1 MHVKK
6 LCLNNAFYSLEKA
19 AFAGENA
26 NRQRRNVRMHL
37 LDSFHLL
44 SLKFSRTRIAMAHN
58 QLKLWTIGHST
69 RSIDEFIDALKS
81 FEIQN
86 LADVRSFPG
95 SRRCPQ
101 FNKENLRA
109 SLAEA
114 GIGYIHLP
122 DLGGRRRAKPDSL
135 NMAWRSKTF
144 RGYADYMETAG
155 FQKGIARLLEAAREQ
170 RTAIMCA
177 EAVWWRCHRSLISDY
192 LKANEVEVTHI
203 MAAGKSA
210 PHPFTS
216 AASIVRGKLS
226 YRGVLE
232 TED

>member
-1 MHVKK
+1 M
-6 LCLNNAFYSLEKA
+6 E
-19 AFAGENA
+19 
-26 NRQRRNVRMHL
+26 
-37 LDSFHLL
+37 
-44 SLKFSRTRIAMAHN
+44 HN

-69 RSIDEFIDALKS
+69 RSIDEFIEALKS
-81 FEIQN
+81 FEIQT
-86 LADVRSFPG
+86 LVDVRSFPG
-95 SRRCPQ
+95 SRRYPQ
-101 FNKENLRA
+101 FNKENLKV

-114 GIGYIHLP
+114 GIGYLHLP
-122 DLGGRRRAKPDSL
+122 ELGGRRRAKPDSL
-135 NMAWRSKTF
+135 NMAWQSKTF
-144 RGYADYMETAG
+144 RGYADYMETEG
-155 FQKGIARLLEAAREQ
+155 FQKGIARLLEVAREE

-203 MAAGKSA
+203 MAAGKSE

-216 AASIVRGKLS
+216 AASIMDGKLS

>member
-1 MHVKK
+1 
-6 LCLNNAFYSLEKA
+6 
-19 AFAGENA
+19 
-26 NRQRRNVRMHL
+26 
-37 LDSFHLL
+37 
-44 SLKFSRTRIAMAHN
+44 MAHN

-69 RSIDEFIDALKS
+69 RSIDEFIEALKS
-81 FEIQN
+81 FEIQA

-95 SRRCPQ
+95 SRRYPQ

-109 SLAEA
+109 SLAEV
-114 GIGYIHLP
+114 GMGYIHLP

-135 NMAWRSKTF
+135 NMAWHSKTF
-144 RGYADYMETAG
+144 RGYADYMETQG
-155 FQKGIARLLEAAREQ
+155 FQEGIARLLEAARER

-192 LKANEVEVTHI
+192 MKANEVEVTHI
-203 MAAGKSA
+203 MAAGKSES
-210 PHPFTS
+210 HPFTS
-216 AASIVRGKLS
+216 AASIVNGRLS